1 MGILPINVSI
11 IMKLVN
17 LPSTN
22 VWINPEYVTSVRPA
36 TVMKNGP
43 NAGQTGVEVEYEGNS
58 GYRTRTTDVYGTT
71 VEEVVA
77 LLSE

>member
-1 MGILPINVSI
+1 
-11 IMKLVN
+11 MKLVN

-36 TVMKNGP
+36 TVMKNGL
-43 NAGQTGVEVEYEGNS
+43 NTGQTGVEYEGNS
-58 GYRTRTTDVYGTT
+58 GYRTRTTDVYGVS
-71 VEEVVA
+71 VEEIVA